1 MKAKVIS
8 GILAALFGITM
19 LILQFTPVFSI
30 AVAFFTFMANFELLR
45 TAGVKNKRIYAFTS
59 IPAIAMPFI
68 FEYDLMRFVPIP
80 VDILFLVYVFVLVL
94 MMLRC
99 YETTRF
105 EHVSMAVVSS
115 ILIPYL
121 ISLLIAIR
129 DFGAYSRSTSV
140 YLTLFALTNA
150 WITDSMAYFFG
161 SRFGKHKMAPKISPK
176 KSWEG
181 AVGGVFGNM
190 AVNMIVWSVFYLLF
204 RVGLINRVAFPLWM
218 VPIASFVLSAI
229 AMLGDLSASAIKRN
243 YGVKDYGTIMGEGQG
258 GVMDR
263 FDSAVFVI
271 GALYAFLQL
280 GGDAVLH

>member
-8 GILAALFGITM
+8 GIVGALFGISM

-30 AVAFFTFMANFELLR
+30 VVAFFTFMANYELLR

-59 IPAIAMPFI
+59 VPAIAIPFI
-68 FEYDLMRFVPIP
+68 LEYDLMRYVPIP
-80 VDILFLVYVFVLVL
+80 VDILLLLYVFILVL
-94 MMLRC
+94 MMLKC
-99 YETTRF
+99 YATTRF
-105 EHVSMAVVSS
+105 EHVAMALVSS
-115 ILIPYL
+115 VLVPYL
-121 ISLLIAIR
+121 ISLLICIR
-129 DFGAYSRSTSV
+129 DFGDYSRSTNV
-140 YLTLFALTNA
+140 YLTLFALTNS

-181 AVGGVFGNM
+181 AVGGVFGNV
-190 AVNMIVWSVFYLLF
+190 AVSLLVWGVFYLLSA
-204 RVGLINRVAFPLWM
+204 VGWIQSVSFPLWL
-218 VPIASFVLSAI
+218 VPIASFVLSVI
-229 AMLGDLSASAIKRN
+229 AMLGDLCASAIKRN

-271 GALYAFLQL
+271 GAMYAFLQI
-280 GGDAVLH
+280 GGTAVLH